1 MDNIEYLNRV
11 LDLTEKA
18 CGRQPAAQVFQ
29 FPKSAMNLPK
39 RILKDGEALCPNCG
53 VTVIG
58 GITCSPTNP
67 YYGNYKYCANECRD
81 DDILVQVYTPEEQA
95 ELSLCTSA
103 EEYEQIKRDF
113 PELVIDEEG
122 ASS

>member
-18 CGRQPAAQVFQ
+18 VGRRPAAQVFQ

-39 RILKDGEALCPNCG
+39 RLLQEGEALCPCCG
-53 VTVIG
+53 VSSIG
-58 GITCSPTNP
+58 GRVWGGFGAYN
-67 YYGNYKYCANECRD
+67 YCANECTND
-81 DDILVQVYTPEEQA
+81 EGDLIEVYTPEQQA

-103 EEYEQIKRDF
+103 EEYERIKRDF
-113 PELVIDEEG
+113 PELVIDETE
-122 ASS
+122 